1 MFQGGPVRQARLT
14 NRLQA
19 SSPVPLLIAMD
30 AEWGIAMRLDST
42 VRYPYQMTLGAM
54 QGAGSDSL
62 IYQMGANLAKQ
73 ARRLGMHVNF
83 APVRRCQQQPQQS
96 RH

>member
-19 SSPVPLLIAMD
+19 GSPVPLLIAMD
-30 AEWGIAMRLDST
+30 AEWGLAMRLDST

-54 QGAGSDSL
+54 QGRSP
-62 IYQMGANLAKQ
+62 I
-73 ARRLGMHVNF
+73 R
-83 APVRRCQQQPQQS
+83 
-96 RH
+96 